1 MYFGTTEINEQFLG
15 DTPIKSIW
23 LGPVQVWTA
32 PYTYTISN
40 VQLKYS
46 DGGTYLKCDGSNYAY
61 ADCVLRT
68 YSGTTVKTM
77 VSRNMNISWTYS
89 TVGSYFKVTE
99 DGKIYFDVNKMGTTD
114 MSHHSNPF
122 TTSFSTNLN
131 GLSGGTLY
139 LSAEPNVE
147 TYSSSI
153 GYDIHANSV
162 DGINNTTS
170 SFYTTV
176 FCEEIYR
183 VYFKSGKQSKK
194 TVDRNWYLY
203 DAAITTGPFIA
214 SGTTEQRVTINCG
227 TNTNTYPVV
236 RHYRIGYIGVTQE
249 DVDTEQ
255 DPPSSL
261 SPYDYYLD
269 VAHFSPNSY
278 TTGQT
283 QALFYGATKLIEDYT
298 IQSSEDIILVNDAEK
313 IHKGKIIYEFSKS
326 DATLTITQKNGLIY
340 IKGIDSATDAWV
352 TVTTYLPVEKE
363 EEWWMDDPVPEKTT
377 LTFNIFGV

>member
-1 MYFGTTEINEQFLG
+1 MNLGTYPITELFLG
-15 DTPIKSIW
+15 GSPIKSIW
-23 LGPVQVWTA
+23 LGTTQVWT
-32 PYTYTISN
+32 YTYDYEISDIKL
-40 VQLKYS
+40 VYS
-46 DGGTYLKCDGSNYAY
+46 DGGTYLKCNASNYAY
-61 ADCVLRT
+61 ISCTLTKKKGT
-68 YSGTTVKTM
+68 YIESTETKKLDFDFSSDVIGKYFDKGEDGTIRFSLSK
-77 VSRNMNISWTYS
+77 Y
-89 TVGSYFKVTE
+89 GTE
-99 DGKIYFDVNKMGTTD
+99 D
-114 MSHHSNPF
+114 MSYHSNPF
-122 TTSFSTNLN
+122 TV
-131 GLSGGTLY
+131 GLSPHFGDTHYSSVY

-147 TYSSSI
+147 TYSTSI

-283 QALFYGATKLIEDYT
+283 QALFYGSTKLTEDYT
-298 IQSSEDIILVNDAEK
+298 IQSSKDIILVNDAEK

-377 LTFNIFGV
+377 LTFNIFGA

>member
-1 MYFGTTEINEQFLG
+1 MYIGNTQMMELFVG
-15 DTPIKSIW
+15 DNPIKAIW
-23 LGPVQVWTA
+23 LGTTKIWT
-32 PYTYTISN
+32 YTYDYEISN
-40 VQLKYS
+40 VQLVYS
-46 DGGTYLKCDGSNYAY
+46 DGGTYLKCNGSNYAY
-61 ADCVLRT
+61 VQCTLTKKKGTYIEGSWIRT
-68 YSGTTVKTM
+68 
-77 VSRNMNISWTYS
+77 MNINWTYS
-89 TVGSYFKVTE
+89 SVGSYFKVTE
-99 DGKIYFDVNKMGTTD
+99 DGKIYFDVDKMGTTD

-147 TYSSSI
+147 TYSTSI
-153 GYDIHANSV
+153 GYDIHASSV
-162 DGINNTTS
+162 DGINNTIN
-170 SFYTTV
+170 SFYTYV
-176 FCEEIYR
+176 YCKEVYR
-183 VYFKSGKQSKK
+183 TYFKSGKQGEK
-194 TVDRNWYLY
+194 TADKNWYLY
-203 DAAITTGPFIA
+203 DAAITTGPFIT
-214 SGTTEQRVTINCG
+214 SGTTGQRATINCG

-249 DVDTEQ
+249 DVDTDQ
-255 DPPSSL
+255 DPPSSV

-278 TTGQT
+278 TTDQT
-283 QALFYGATKLIEDYT
+283 QALFYGSTKLTEDYT

-340 IKGIDSATDAWV
+340 ITGVDSATDAWIQ
-352 TVTTYLPVEKE
+352 VTTYLPVEK

-377 LTFNIFGV
+377 LTFNIFGA